1 MYEYSLF
8 GQVNESRQTQLL
20 QVLAG
25 ISAMQPHIVRVRH
38 LVFRPTR
45 PPTRAVAQVGGS
57 QAIQDTAKLAARQ
70 NQNAATDVYYMR
82 LVEDL
87 GSPDTS
93 VDQDVKSKQPI
104 GTPDDDNVQMVNG
117 IDHEDDVH
125 DLTSTTPH
133 DEMQQPN
140 SKWKMVFH
148 DVPEPGKRPVTA
160 RMLNITEITDGDAVG
175 FMEGLGYTFVYQMVI

>member
-1 MYEYSLF
+1 MYEYALF

-25 ISAMQPHIVRVRH
+25 ISAMQPHIVRERH
-38 LVFRPTR
+38 LIFRPTR

-70 NQNAATDVYYMR
+70 NQNAATDLYFMR

-87 GSPDTS
+87 ESPGIND
-93 VDQDVKSKQPI
+93 DQDVKPKQPN
-104 GTPDDDNVQMVNG
+104 GTTDDDNVRMENG

-125 DLTSTTPH
+125 ELTSTTQK
-133 DEMQQPN
+133 DEVQPSS
-140 SKWKMVFH
+140 SKWRMVFH

-160 RMLNITEITDGDAVG
+160 RMVNTTEISDADAVG
-175 FMEGLGYTFVYQMVI
+175 FMEGLGYTFVYQ

>member
-25 ISAMQPHIVRVRH
+25 ISAMQPHIVRERH
-38 LVFRPTR
+38 LIFRPTR

-70 NQNAATDVYYMR
+70 NQNAATDVYFMR

-87 GSPDTS
+87 ESSKTS
-93 VDQDVKSKQPI
+93 QDQDVKPKQPNS
-104 GTPDDDNVQMVNG
+104 TTDDDNVQMVNG
-117 IDHEDDVH
+117 IDHEDDVP
-125 DLTSTTPH
+125 DTSSTTPQ
-133 DEMQQPN
+133 DEAQPPA
-140 SKWKMVFH
+140 SKWRMVFH

-160 RMLNITEITDGDAVG
+160 RMLNITEISDGDAVG
-175 FMEGLGYTFVYQMVI
+175 FMEGMGYTFVYQ

>member
-25 ISAMQPHIVRVRH
+25 ISAMQPHTVRERH

-45 PPTRAVAQVGGS
+45 PPTRTVAQVGGS
-57 QAIQDTAKLAARQ
+57 QAIQDSAKLAARQ

-93 VDQDVKSKQPI
+93 VDQDVKSKQPDS
-104 GTPDDDNVQMVNG
+104 TEADDNVQMVNG

-125 DLTSTTPH
+125 DMLSAIPH
-133 DEMQQPN
+133 DDEAQQSNP
-140 SKWKMVFH
+140 KWKMVFH

-175 FMEGLGYTFVYQMVI
+175 FMEGLGYTFVYQ